1 MSTFYDVLI
10 SADYFNFPVICG
22 KIPMAREIDS
32 SHGRIDLPQIPTVTF
47 HGGMDIFPCITFNKD
62 AGNRKHMFSS
72 YKQNFELVVKNQI
85 QNSCMNFNKYY
96 EHNGISTTDATH
108 ANGFIVQKWK
118 GSSAV
123 CK

>member
-1 MSTFYDVLI
+1 MFQLCQLI
-10 SADYFNFPVICG
+10 SKLVCDATFK
-22 KIPMAREIDS
+22 KIHAQVL
-32 SHGRIDLPQIPTVTF
+32 HA
-47 HGGMDIFPCITFNKD
+47 D
-62 AGNRKHMFSS
+62 AGYSKHMFSS